1 MAYSIGVDIGGTFT
15 DCVTVD
21 DEGTIRTGKAPSTP
35 SDFSVGFFDA
45 VVDAGSKLGL
55 ELEDF
60 LRGARTL
67 VHATTSGTN
76 AVTERKGST
85 VGLLATAGH
94 GDAILIMQGA
104 GRTKGLE
111 IDDLLFIPGTSKP
124 EPIVPRERIAEAT
137 ERIDSRGNVVVPID
151 EEQTRAQVRRLLDAG
166 AESIA
171 IAFLWSFLNPVHE
184 QRAREIV
191 EAEAPDIYVS
201 CSHEVAG
208 RVGEY
213 GRIVATV
220 MNSYLGPL
228 MSRYTGQ
235 IVERAAASGYERP
248 VLFSQCTGGSVPVS
262 AVERTPLHTLDSGPV
277 SGVVAS
283 SFLGEIFG
291 YPNVITADMG
301 GTTFDVSVIADNQAM
316 HRESTIINKYEM
328 YLTSL
333 DVESIGAGGGSIA
346 WIDPASTTIK
356 VGPRSAGADPGPLAY
371 GHGGTEPTVTDA
383 DVVLG
388 IMNPEN
394 FLGGRRTLD
403 IDAARAGIAKLG
415 EGVGLSPEEA
425 AAGISQI
432 VDNHMAEKMRRMTVF
447 RGHDVRDFVV
457 FAFGGAGPVH
467 AGAFAKELGVKAVVV
482 PLGDIA
488 SVLSALGTIS
498 SDVMHV
504 YDANVL
510 LRAPFDPKELDE
522 VFAPLEERAR
532 TQLEDEGF
540 GSDSVELK
548 RTVFM
553 KFGAQIYDTEV
564 ELEGESPEE
573 LVAKFEEVYETRFG
587 EGSGYAP
594 AGIELIA
601 QRVYATAAIPRPKV
615 TATSGGATNGS
626 GPTGPSSHRDVWW
639 SEEQDWVSTPIYS
652 GVEGLSVG
660 KPIDGPLVIE
670 LPDTT
675 IPVRPGQ
682 QAALDD
688 FGNVLITFG

>member
-15 DCVTVD
+15 DCVVID
-21 DEGTIRTGKAPSTP
+21 DDGVIRTGKSPSTP
-35 SDFSVGFFDA
+35 SDFSRGFFDA
-45 VVDAGSKLGL
+45 VADAGAKLDM
-55 ELEDF
+55 ELEEF

-111 IDDLLFIPGTSKP
+111 VDELLFKPGTSKP
-124 EPIVPRERIAEAT
+124 EPIVPRERIVEAV
-137 ERIDSRGNVVVPID
+137 ERVDSGGNIIVALD
-151 EEQTRAQVRRLLDAG
+151 EDEVRSRIRELVALGVD
-166 AESIA
+166 SIA
-171 IAFLWSFLNPVHE
+171 VTFLWSFLNPVHE
-184 QRAREIV
+184 LRAREII
-191 EAEAPDIYVS
+191 EEEAPGLYVS
-201 CSHEVAG
+201 CSHEVAA
-208 RVGEY
+208 RMGEY
-213 GRIVATV
+213 GRTVATV
-220 MNSYLGPL
+220 MNSYIGPL

-235 IVERAAASGYERP
+235 IVERAREVGYDGP
-248 VLFSQCTGGSVPVS
+248 VLFAQCTGGSVPVET
-262 AVERTPLHTLDSGPV
+262 VRRTPLHTLDSGPV

-283 SFLGEIFG
+283 AFLGDIFS

-301 GTTFDVSVIADNQAM
+301 GTTFDVSVISANTALR
-316 HRESTIINKYEM
+316 RESTIINKYEM
-328 YLTSL
+328 HLSSL

-346 WIDPASTTIK
+346 WIDPASSTIK

-388 IMNPEN
+388 LMNPEN

-403 IDAARAGIAKLG
+403 VAAARRGIEALG
-415 EGVGLSPEEA
+415 AEVGLSAEEA
-425 AAGISQI
+425 AGAISQI

-467 AGAFAKELGVKAVVV
+467 AASFAKELGVKAVVV

-488 SVLSALGTIS
+488 SVLSAFGTIA
-498 SDVMHV
+498 SDVKHV
-504 YDANVL
+504 YDASVL
-510 LRAPFDPKELDE
+510 VRAPFEPSELDDI
-522 VFAPLEERAR
+522 FGPLEARAR
-532 TQLEDEGF
+532 EQLAAEGF
-540 GSDSVELK
+540 EASTVSLS
-548 RTVFM
+548 RSVFM
-553 KFGAQIYDTEV
+553 KYGAQIYDTEV
-564 ELEGESPEE
+564 TVEGESPAE
-573 LVAKFEEVYETRFG
+573 LIDKFERVYEQRFG

-594 AGIELIA
+594 AGIEVIA
-601 QRVYATAAIPRPKV
+601 ERVYATARIPRPKV
-615 TATSGGATNGS
+615 IKAMENGGGSAT
-626 GPTGPSSHRDVWW
+626 GPTGSRKVWW
-639 SEEQDWVSTPIYS
+639 TEERDWADTPIYD
-652 GVEGLSVG
+652 GLEGLSV
-660 KPIDGPLVIE
+660 DVLVEGPMVIE

-682 QAALDD
+682 KVTVDG
-688 FGNVLITFG
+688 FGNVIITFD